1 MYNYYVMYLI
11 YDYFHFSKKNNNLDI
26 FIYLVAEKQT
36 FLNDC
41 FSFGALSFFAYP
53 TAKENVRLSHTQVYS
68 RTFLPV
74 PDNAFFISFR
84 LLKRH
89 RTTERCRW
97 IC

>member
-53 TAKENVRLSHTQVYS
+53 HSKGKRSFVSHASLQQDVSTS
-68 RTFLPV
+68 
-74 PDNAFFISFR
+74 AG
-84 LLKRH
+84 
-89 RTTERCRW
+89 
-97 IC
+97 